1 MLWLL
6 VNLPDKN
13 ALDKLLDSPKLNGAV
28 VSATVTD
35 LDGNVLYEK
44 NSGIHVLPA
53 SNQKLFSNAFA
64 LWERGA
70 DYRPQTRFWKLSDR
84 IVIDSTGDPLMTF
97 DQLKHAQSQLGADRH
112 LPVYVREAYAPQI
125 PDGWDYD
132 DLPNK
137 YAAPVTAF
145 GFDRNSFSIWSLG
158 GRAAL
163 LPSSFGVRLSV
174 DRKAGPLVTR
184 YDPFL
189 REVWVS
195 GTLPKKDQVLDTL
208 ALPHPDEIAAKVF
221 GARLEYTEDL
231 PQREPDLVLTGGSV
245 IDIVR
250 ACLPPSD
257 NNLAENL
264 LLLGARKE
272 GELGPNPYPL
282 ACKRMKDFLV
292 HVVGISEEDL
302 HPFDGSGLSRRNYLT
317 SRALAKLLCWA
328 NQQPTSAAWHSALAK
343 SGTGTLSNRLK
354 DVRFQGKT
362 GSLAMVSSLSGY
374 VTSLAGKTLIV
385 SIVMNEFGCTADEV
399 HAIQDEFTRILARD

>member
-6 VNLPDKN
+6 ANS
-13 ALDKLLDSPKLNGAV
+13 LDKAVLDQLLDNPKLSGAV

-35 LDGNVLYEK
+35 LEGQVLYER

-64 LWERGA
+64 LWELGA
-70 DYRPQTRFWKLSDR
+70 DFHPKTRFWKLTDR
-84 IVIDSTGDPLMTF
+84 TVIDSTGDPLMTYE
-97 DQLKHAQSQLGADRH
+97 QLKQAQSQLGADRR
-112 LPVYVREAYAPQI
+112 LPVYVHEAYAPQI

-137 YAAPVTAF
+137 YAAPVTAL
-145 GFDRNSFSIWSLG
+145 GFDLNSFSLWSLG
-158 GRAAL
+158 GKATL
-163 LPSSFGVRLSV
+163 LPSAFGVRLSV
-174 DRKAGPLVTR
+174 DNKPGPLITR
-184 YDPFL
+184 YDPFS

-195 GTLPKKDQVLDTL
+195 GTLPKKNQVLDTL
-208 ALPHPDEIAAKVF
+208 ALPRPDEVAAKLF
-221 GARLEYTEDL
+221 GSRLETTEDL
-231 PQREPDLVLTGGSV
+231 PQRDPDLVLTGGSV

-272 GELGPNPYPL
+272 GELGSSPYPL

-292 HVVGISEEDL
+292 HVVGIANEDL

-317 SRALAKLLCWA
+317 TRSLAKLLCWA
-328 NQQPTSAAWHSALAK
+328 DKQPTGIMWHSALAK

-354 DVRFQGKT
+354 DISFQGKT
-362 GSLAMVSSLSGY
+362 GSLGMVSSLSGY
-374 VTSLAGKTLIV
+374 LTTKSGKTLVV
-385 SIVMNEFGCTADEV
+385 SLVMNEFGCSASEV
-399 HAIQDEFTRILARD
+399 HAIQDEFTRTLAED